1 MQFFIIFLCG
11 AKESKTTLRK
21 EAYYFPCPPPV
32 FYFNPAAAKFE
43 WKIISL
49 PVGNLHDS
57 WPRKLFK
64 QL

>member
-1 MQFFIIFLCG
+1 MQLFIIFLCG

-43 WKIISL
+43 WKVISL
-49 PVGNLHDS
+49 PVGDLHDS